1 MAKKYPLNLEILPIV
16 VVIVAILFYLILP
29 FNHDKCGHLLTF
41 STYISFKVRMSGLQV
56 IGAGLGRTGTL
67 SMKQALEDLGFNP
80 CHHMKET
87 FFNPR
92 PNQKSHFQDILQ
104 ENNKEQALEA
114 LFGGYK
120 AMVDYPGCMF
130 YEDFMKMNPDA
141 KVILTVRDS
150 PEAWVKSV
158 DATIFGGHG
167 ASNWFS
173 WKFHLLIRTMFLEGP
188 HLLVIRKIM
197 MKTHGVDPSD
207 PKTDLGQMYTDWVN
221 RVKETVPAEKLLVFN
236 VKQGWK
242 PLCDFLGVPVPDTP
256 FPRVNSTKEFQA
268 NKKRQKTR
276 LLLKFVVLV
285 GLISASAFYFVKFA
299 F

>member
-1 MAKKYPLNLEILPIV
+1 
-16 VVIVAILFYLILP
+16 
-29 FNHDKCGHLLTF
+29 
-41 STYISFKVRMSGLQV
+41 MSGLQV

-67 SMKQALEDLGFNP
+67 SIKQALEELGFNP

-87 FFNPR
+87 TMYNPR
-92 PNQKSHFQDILQ
+92 PNQTSYFKDIHLGR
-104 ENNKEQALEA
+104 NKGEALEA

-120 AMVDYPGCMF
+120 ATVDYPGCMF

-158 DATIFGGHG
+158 DETIFGGHG
-167 ASNWFS
+167 EGRWFS
-173 WKFHLLIRTMFLEGP
+173 GKLHVLLRSLFVEGHHLF
-188 HLLVIRKIM
+188 VIRKIM
-197 MKTHGVDPSD
+197 TQTHGVNPDD
-207 PKTDLGQMYTDWVN
+207 PKTDLAQMYTDWVN

-256 FPRVNSTKEFQA
+256 FPRVNSTKQFQSREDWLV
-268 NKKRQKTR
+268 KKG
-276 LLLKFVVLV
+276 LLKLTVFA
-285 GLISASAFYFVKFA
+285 GLLSAGVYYLMGFLT
-299 F
+299 